1 MEMEYSENS
10 NYDDDQESFNNDA
23 AGEIEESHDNRNKAK
38 METKVREMQKIKIF
52 TNDQKKD
59 FVRA

>member
-1 MEMEYSENS
+1 MEVEYSENS

-23 AGEIEESHDNRNKAK
+23 AGEIEESPDNRNKAK